1 MSLKKS
7 ATGVKIPKNKI
18 AKIVREMTKPMPSPR
33 IIHRR
38 YTGVMTRGN
47 AKSARLMPQAMSAH
61 RRGVLASFSSGKS
74 AISAK
79 IAAQIVRK
87 VRKSLV
93 VGVGFIVAPFGLGFG
108 HWAFSFWRLFRE
120 SALGFSVTYL

>member
-18 AKIVREMTKPMPSPR
+18 AKIVREMTKPMPSPKT
-33 IIHRR
+33 IQRR
-38 YTGVMTRGN
+38 YMGAITRGN

-74 AISAK
+74 AMSAK
-79 IAAQIVRK
+79 IAAQIVRN
-87 VRKSLV
+87 VRRSLV
-93 VGVGFIVAPFGLGFG
+93 VGFIVAPFGLGFG
-108 HWAFSFWRLFRE
+108 HWAFSF
-120 SALGFSVTYL
+120 